1 MKTLKHILPAI
12 CLTAILSLAGVP
24 SVQAD
29 GLEEPEYK
37 ISGYTFDSDAVS
49 ESESGLLLE
58 TSRFKPLMIIS
69 TTSDVFGE
77 DPFGTSFISQ
87 ATGNAPHGFAIAAEY
102 LPTPNLAFHGAIGVT
117 SVAWDSNAAEEAQS
131 SWEANIGVVYNFF
144 NSLAYEVH
152 FGYLDT
158 GDLFQE
164 VDTYSEVE
172 SIIMVSNQLT
182 LSF

>member
-1 MKTLKHILPAI
+1 MNYFRFHLLIITMATIFFV
-12 CLTAILSLAGVP
+12 AGVV

-29 GLEEPEYK
+29 GIDKSEYK
-37 ISGYTFDSDAVS
+37 ITGYTFDKDAVS
-49 ESESGLLLE
+49 ESESGLLFE
-58 TSRFKPLMIIS
+58 TSRFKPLMITSS
-69 TTSDVFGE
+69 TTDVFGE
-77 DPFGTSFISQ
+77 DPFGTSFSSQ
-87 ATGNAPHGFAIAAEY
+87 TTGTAPHGWAIAAEY

-117 SVAWDSNAAEEAQS
+117 SAAWDAKSEDEMQS

-152 FGYLDT
+152 FGYMDT

-164 VDTYSEVE
+164 VDAYSEVD
-172 SIIMVSNQLT
+172 SILMISNQLT